1 MKHSLLI
8 AVFLILTAYGFG
20 QLSLPFGFEKK
31 FDVPVSLAL
40 DGSLQNPFAGGL
52 NACHFGEI
60 DLDGDGIRDLVV
72 FDRHGNRTLTWRND
86 GIANESSYT
95 FAPELVKKL
104 PHFDDWVIFTDYN
117 MDGLNDIFTYS
128 KGFAGIKVYRNTG
141 NPDSMF
147 ERVVYPYLTSF
158 QGSGYVNVLVTYVDY
173 PAIFDV
179 DGDGDLDLLS
189 FWGLGAFVELHLNE
203 SMELYG
209 NPDSLIFRKTEN
221 CWGRFAESEESNII
235 YLDTCFDFNNSPS
248 GRSIQDLIRN
258 YGNYDDV
265 NKSPTQI
272 LNPNHGGE
280 PKHTGSTFMVFDEN
294 GDGLSDLLLGDVDYA
309 APALLV
315 NGGTPDEALMISHT
329 YTFPDYDTPINLL
342 SFPVMSFLDLNNNG
356 VKDMVVSSFDPS
368 LVKSENINNIW
379 LYENLGETD
388 NPQFELTTK
397 SFLQNQMLDF
407 GAGAYPAFF
416 DYNNDGLQ
424 DIVVGNYGY
433 LDSSYYGPGLNL
445 YCTYKGQ
452 LALLKNTGTSTQPQF
467 QLADTN
473 FASIPA
479 NFTSE
484 NYPYAVVPAF
494 GDLDGDGD
502 SDMLLGTAQGNL
514 LLYENTASPGTDA
527 DFVLTDENFQN
538 ISVAGFSA
546 PQLFDLNDDGL
557 NDLVI
562 GKRNGTISYYEN
574 TGTAAIPEFTFVSDS
589 LGKVDV
595 RNPNLSIF
603 GHCVPHFFRDNE
615 GAIHLFAGS
624 EFGEIHY
631 YTEIENNLAGEFKLV
646 MKNYL
651 WIDEGLY
658 SAVAIAD
665 LNNDGLQDMV
675 VGNYSGGLSW
685 FQGTTPPPENV
696 SEIPAASIHLRVTPN
711 PARQFISIQTNIPVG
726 EIAHY
731 KVMDMTG
738 KVVLSGNLPST
749 GIDVSMLK
757 NGIYLVTVFH
767 DARGGASYDTEKLI
781 IQR

>member
-1 MKHSLLI
+1 M
-8 AVFLILTAYGFG
+8 
-20 QLSLPFGFEKK
+20 
-31 FDVPVSLAL
+31 
-40 DGSLQNPFAGGL
+40 
-52 NACHFGEI
+52 
-60 DLDGDGIRDLVV
+60 
-72 FDRHGNRTLTWRND
+72 
-86 GIANESSYT
+86 SY
-95 FAPELVKKL
+95 
-104 PHFDDWVIFTDYN
+104 
-117 MDGLNDIFTYS
+117 
-128 KGFAGIKVYRNTG
+128 
-141 NPDSMF
+141 
-147 ERVVYPYLTSF
+147 
-158 QGSGYVNVLVTYVDY
+158 
-173 PAIFDV
+173 
-179 DGDGDLDLLS
+179 
-189 FWGLGAFVELHLNE
+189 
-203 SMELYG
+203 
-209 NPDSLIFRKTEN
+209 
-221 CWGRFAESEESNII
+221 
-235 YLDTCFDFNNSPS
+235 
-248 GRSIQDLIRN
+248 
-258 YGNYDDV
+258 
-265 NKSPTQI
+265 
-272 LNPNHGGE
+272 
-280 PKHTGSTFMVFDEN
+280 
-294 GDGLSDLLLGDVDYA
+294 
-309 APALLV
+309 
-315 NGGTPDEALMISHT
+315 
-329 YTFPDYDTPINLL
+329 
-342 SFPVMSFLDLNNNG
+342 LDLNNDG
-356 VKDMVVSSFDPS
+356 VEDMVVSTFDPS

-379 LYENLGETD
+379 LYENVGATND
-388 NPQFELTTK
+388 PQFELTTQ
-397 SFLQNQMLDF
+397 SFLQNEMLDF

-424 DIVVGNYGY
+424 DLVVGNYGY

-445 YCTYKGQ
+445 YCTYSGR
-452 LALLKNTGTSTQPQF
+452 LALLRNTGTSSQPQY

-484 NYPYAVVPAF
+484 NYPYALVPAF

-502 SDMLLGTAQGNL
+502 SDMLLGNAQGNL
-514 LLYENTASPGTDA
+514 LLYENTAAPGTGA

-574 TGTAAIPEFTFVSDS
+574 TGTAANPEFTLVSDS

-603 GHCVPHFFRDNE
+603 GFCVPHFFKDGE
-615 GAIHLFAGS
+615 GTIHLFAGS

-658 SAVAIAD
+658 SAVAVAD
-665 LNNDGLQDMV
+665 LNNDGLPDMV

-685 FQGTTPPPENV
+685 FEGTTPPPENV
-696 SEIPAASIHLRVTPN
+696 SEIPAASIHLRVFPN
-711 PARQFISIQTNIPVG
+711 PAMQFISIQTNIPDG
-726 EIAHY
+726 EIAGY

-757 NGIYLVTVFH
+757 NGIYLVSVFH
-767 DARGGASYDTEKLI
+767 DARRGTSYDTEKLI